1 MRSLAL
7 TILLVA
13 GCSDS
18 VLSGD
23 TAYRRL
29 VDQFDTYDQC
39 IADES
44 LATCYQTITLCENGR
59 VLIDLENRP
68 QDGRYELHAT
78 LAMMEVG
85 GATIEF
91 DVEKL
96 TSPQLP
102 GRHAWELVTPSFYG
116 CDVE

>member
-1 MRSLAL
+1 MRRIAL
-7 TILLVA
+7 SVLLIA

-18 VLSGD
+18 SLSGD

-29 VDQFDTYDQC
+29 VDGFDSYDQC
-39 IADES
+39 IADKTLPS
-44 LATCYQTITLCENGR
+44 CYQTITLCDNGR
-59 VLIDLENRP
+59 VLMDLDNRP
-68 QDGRYELHAT
+68 QDGRYELHDAI
-78 LAMMEVG
+78 AMLQVAG
-85 GATIEF
+85 STIEF